1 MEDSNNPANNN
12 PNITPQGQPSVP
24 PLQPAQPTTPTP
36 DIALPTYKTPHDPKM
51 VRVIAGGIV
60 AIVMIIGLSIFLTA
74 LNRQTGQGD
83 DDNTTDTSSGSSKK
97 EESYLTENEKQAKVK
112 KILNEIKTAA
122 TDTDEIASSI
132 TDNSSDAFAENDISE
147 DDILEDSSTSDATK
161 LPYSIQDVYDS
172 DNPLYFVSGAKVPT
186 FLNKSFGFVV
196 TAPDQPELIK
206 QMSENAKAK
215 LKKLGFA
222 TYKDAGEDISGA
234 YGWLNSND
242 KIVCT
247 PLRDNLITFSLSCG
261 HTSWIPSEKVAL
273 VNSLATA
280 YIKKEGELPLY
291 INALPDEIE
300 DSPYEPYQKLVATLP
315 DSAGLFYRASSDTE
329 WVYFL
334 GTQTAVPCSK
344 YYADAGAKHA
354 FQGDTCLAAN
364 GELAKVKE
372 TVTEEDKTSVE
383 EDEEE

>member
-1 MEDSNNPANNN
+1 MEDNNNPANN
-12 PNITPQGQPSVP
+12 PNVAPQGQPSASP
-24 PLQPAQPTTPTP
+24 AQSAQPTVPTP

-51 VRVIAGGIV
+51 VRVVAGGII

-83 DDNTTDTSSGSSKK
+83 GDNTTDASSGSSKK
-97 EESYLTENEKQAKVK
+97 EESYLTENEKQALVK
-112 KILNEIKTAA
+112 NVLTEVKEAAIDVDKT
-122 TDTDEIASSI
+122 T
-132 TDNSSDAFAENDISE
+132 
-147 DDILEDSSTSDATK
+147 
-161 LPYSIQDVYDS
+161 YSIQDVYDS

-196 TAPDQPELIK
+196 TAPDQPDLIK

-215 LKKLGFA
+215 LKKLGFVI
-222 TYKDAGEDISGA
+222 YKDAGEDASGS
-234 YGWLNSND
+234 YGWLDSNN
-242 KIVCT
+242 KIICT
-247 PLRDNLITFSLSCG
+247 PLRDNLTTLSLSCG

-273 VNSLATA
+273 INSLATA
-280 YIKKEGELPLY
+280 YMKKEGELPLY

-315 DSAGLFYRASSDTE
+315 DSAGLFYRASSDAE

-334 GTQTAVPCSK
+334 GTQAAVPCSK
-344 YYADAGAKHA
+344 YYADTGAKYA
-354 FQGDTCLAAN
+354 FQGDTCLDAN

-372 TVTEEDKTSVE
+372 TITEEDKTSVE
-383 EDEEE
+383 EDDEE